1 MVSKPAEAPFES
13 GSGKVVPAE
22 RAAEQWL
29 IAVGAL
35 ETPFRA
41 FGFRWTGGVGKKG
54 EDVAVR
60 TSP

>member
-35 ETPFRA
+35 EDRKS
-41 FGFRWTGGVGKKG
+41 V
-54 EDVAVR
+54 V
-60 TSP
+60 